1 VPAVSS
7 GLILTYSV
15 TQFVRQHIFLAL
27 LFGSAFTEAGIINN
41 LDWSLRPKYWYWYSV
56 IIFGSN

>member
-41 LDWSLRPKYWYWYSV
+41 LDWSWYWYWYSV